1 MFTFYW
7 TTRHCCW
14 PQHDN
19 SAAKSLSFACAWQ
32 KVSFF
37 GYSAEVDKLPSI
49 FIIRLSAQSY
59 YCPLNLLFCISKS
72 QVWLIAQPEVI
83 MKYPTHLLAHPLF
96 KTMQIAEGFWGGKR
110 IAKEPKT
117 PLLSNQCVGSETTWY
132 ETSWVQRWAWR
143 FICHYGEGW
152 NPEDRAAL
160 IEDRYPNLNHLTLRM
175 RPKRES

>member
-1 MFTFYW
+1 MLLATSW
-7 TTRHCCW
+7 QQC
-14 PQHDN
+14 
-19 SAAKSLSFACAWQ
+19 SKESLSFAYAWQ

-49 FIIRLSAQSY
+49 FIIRLSAQSH

-110 IAKEPKT
+110 IAKESKT
-117 PLLSNQCVGSETTWY
+117 PLLSNLCVGSETAWY

-143 FICHYGEGW
+143 FICHYVEGW
-152 NPEDRAAL
+152 NSEDTAAV
-160 IEDRYPNLNHLTLRM
+160 IEDRHPNLNHLTPRVSPE
-175 RPKRES
+175 RQS

>member
-1 MFTFYW
+1 MLLATSW
-7 TTRHCCW
+7 QQC
-14 PQHDN
+14 
-19 SAAKSLSFACAWQ
+19 SKESLSFAYAWQ

-49 FIIRLSAQSY
+49 FIIRLSAQSH

-110 IAKEPKT
+110 IAKESKT
-117 PLLSNQCVGSETTWY
+117 LLLSNLCVGSETAWY

-143 FICHYGEGW
+143 FICHYVKGW
-152 NPEDRAAL
+152 NSEDTAAV
-160 IEDRYPNLNHLTLRM
+160 IEDRHPNLNHLTPRVSPE
-175 RPKRES
+175 RQS